1 MSETQEL
8 AVELQHS
15 ALDAFLDRGEI
26 SIRDL
31 PNKGRLARLA
41 EHGRGTEDLLACGR
55 QPAETGEHGIADG
68 DGDIALS
75 AGDYLRHEKRIAR
88 RCAMQGDS
96 VQIPAVYEGLD
107 SINR

>member
-26 SIRDL
+26 TICDL
-31 PNKGRLARLA
+31 SNKGRLARLA
-41 EHGRGTEDLLACGR
+41 EHGRGTEDLLARRR
-55 QPAETGEHGIADG
+55 QSAETCEHGIADG

-75 AGDYLRHEKRIAR
+75 AGDHLGHEERIAR
-88 RCAMQGDS
+88 RRAM
-96 VQIPAVYEGLD
+96 
-107 SINR
+107 

>member
-26 SIRDL
+26 TIRDL
-31 PNKGRLARLA
+31 PNEGRLARLA
-41 EHGRGTEDLLACGR
+41 EHRRGTEDLLARRR
-55 QPAETGEHGIADG
+55 QSAETSEHGIADG

-75 AGDYLRHEKRIAR
+75 AGDHLRHEERIAR
-88 RCAMQGDS
+88 RRAM
-96 VQIPAVYEGLD
+96 
-107 SINR
+107 